1 MGLVAPRHV
10 GSSWIR
16 SNPCLLHWQA
26 DSLPL
31 SYQGKPIGAFKC
43 GFSLSPHWNLHPR
56 AGECW
61 SKGSSAGSRLVSAT
75 VEVQAVCTARPVQ
88 APAIV
93 SLGSAAAWAPSI
105 LHPSQ
110 SVTPPRSPPHSF
122 PLWSHTRGQAG
133 PHVDT
138 QHALG
143 CELGWKGYSQS
154 SGLLLMHS
162 MSQHQPRHCHPTRL
176 ALGLGSLWIPNLCL
190 LLSSSCPRSNT
201 PWCEEW
207 TGLEY
212 SLDWAGTCTKEAVGN
227 PAVTWPR
234 PSACP
239 RDKPVCMCSSGAE
252 SRLLTA
258 PLLLDPVVPQPAK
271 GALLQDWGA

>member
-16 SNPCLLHWQA
+16 SNPCLLHWQV

-110 SVTPPRSPPHSF
+110 SVTAPGLNHTPF
-122 PLWSHTRGQAG
+122 PCGATPEDRQG
-133 PHVDT
+133 PTWTLSMHWVVSWGGRAT
-138 QHALG
+138 LRALG
-143 CELGWKGYSQS
+143 CFWCTAWVSINHGTATPPDLPWVWGVSGSLTYVFSSVVAALDPTHHDVKSERGWNI
-154 SGLLLMHS
+154 HS
-162 MSQHQPRHCHPTRL
+162 T
-176 ALGLGSLWIPNLCL
+176 GLGHA
-190 LLSSSCPRSNT
+190 PRKQWET
-201 PWCEEW
+201 QQ
-207 TGLEY
+207 
-212 SLDWAGTCTKEAVGN
+212 SLDHVLLPVLGISQCACAPQEQN
-227 PAVTWPR
+227 PGFSQLPYY
-234 PSACP
+234 
-239 RDKPVCMCSSGAE
+239 
-252 SRLLTA
+252 
-258 PLLLDPVVPQPAK
+258 
-271 GALLQDWGA
+271 